1 MAASMEKNWQ
11 YPHRRWNPLR
21 QSWVLV
27 SPHRTQ
33 RPWQGEVG
41 QKFAP
46 SSVAYDP
53 ECYLCPGNKRAG
65 GAVNPAY
72 ASVFSFVNDYAA
84 LLPDS
89 PAPPQAPGTPLEP
102 VLLVAQP
109 ARGLCKVLCYHP
121 DHSLTLAR
129 MTREEILPVV
139 DAWTHEYLEMGN
151 LDWIDYVQIFEN
163 RGAMMG
169 ASNPHPHG
177 QIWSTGFIPD
187 EPAAESAAQRD
198 YHSRTG
204 DCLLCDYLEDERSAG
219 ERVVFENEH
228 FAALVPW
235 WAVWPFEVLLISRR
249 HAGSLPEFGSL
260 ERDALADALHRLT
273 TRYDNLFETSFPYT
287 MGFHQKPTTGEA
299 APEWHFHA
307 HFYPPL
313 LRSATVR
320 KFMVGF
326 EMLGMPQ
333 RDITAEDAA
342 ARLRAAPEQH
352 FLGSTSG
359 PAPETRP

>member
-1 MAASMEKNWQ
+1 MDSKGQ
-11 YPHRRWNPLR
+11 SPHRRWNPLR

-41 QKFAP
+41 QKAAP
-46 SSVAYDP
+46 SGVAYDP
-53 ECYLCPGNKRAG
+53 ECYLCPGNQRAG

-72 ASVFSFVNDYAA
+72 DGVFSFVNDYAA
-84 LLPDS
+84 LLPEPPAVTEAPAS
-89 PAPPQAPGTPLEP
+89 P
-102 VLLVAQP
+102 LLVAES

-121 DHSLTLAR
+121 GHSLTLAR
-129 MTREEILPVV
+129 MTRDEIRRVV
-139 DAWTHEYLEMGN
+139 DAWTREYQDLGN
-151 LDWIDYVQIFEN
+151 LDWIQYVQIFEN

-187 EPAAESAAQRD
+187 EPAAETAAQRE
-198 YHSRTG
+198 HLAHTG
-204 DCLLCDYLEDERSAG
+204 HCLLCDYLEAERLSQ

-235 WAVWPFEVLLISRR
+235 WAVWPFEVLLVSRR
-249 HAGSLPEFGSL
+249 HLGAMPQLTPE
-260 ERDALADALHRLT
+260 ERDGLADALKRIT
-273 TRYDNLFETSFPYT
+273 TRFDNLFETSFPYT
-287 MGFHQKPTTGEA
+287 MGFHQTPTGAAGEGAIVA
-299 APEWHFHA
+299 AKEKHPEWHFHA

-320 KFMVGF
+320 KFMVGRS
-326 EMLGMPQ
+326 E
-333 RDITAEDAA
+333 E
-342 ARLRAAPEQH
+342 
-352 FLGSTSG
+352 
-359 PAPETRP
+359 

>member
-1 MAASMEKNWQ
+1 MELKSQ
-11 YPHRRWNPLR
+11 PPHRRWNPLR

-41 QKFAP
+41 QKTVP
-46 SSVAYDP
+46 SAVTFDP
-53 ECYLCPGNKRAG
+53 QCYLCPGNTRAG

-72 ASVFSFVNDYAA
+72 DGVFAFVNDYAA
-84 LLPDS
+84 LMPEEPS
-89 PAPPQAPGTPLEP
+89 PAETESSP
-102 VLLVAQP
+102 LLVSKP

-129 MTREEILPVV
+129 MTREEIRPVV
-139 DAWTHEYLEMGN
+139 DAWTQQYEEIGG
-151 LDWIDYVQIFEN
+151 LDWVKYVQIFEN

-177 QIWSTGFIPD
+177 QIWSTDFVPD
-187 EPAAESAAQRD
+187 EPAAETLAQRE
-198 YHSRTG
+198 YLAQTG
-204 DCLLCDYLEDERSAG
+204 HCLLCDYVAAELAAASEQG
-219 ERVVFENEH
+219 RVVFQNAH
-228 FAALVPW
+228 FAAIVPW
-235 WAVWPFEVLLISRR
+235 WAVWPFEVLLVSRR
-249 HAGSLPEFGSL
+249 HVGAMPEFTDE
-260 ERDALADALHRLT
+260 ERDGLADALKRLT
-273 TRYDNLFETSFPYT
+273 TRFDNLFETSFPYT
-287 MGFHQKPTTGEA
+287 MGFHQSPTDGETH
-299 APEWHFHA
+299 PEWHFHA

-333 RDITAEDAA
+333 RDITPEDAA
-342 ARLRAAPEQH
+342 QRLRACSEEH
-352 FLGSTSG
+352 FWLRG
-359 PAPETRP
+359 

>member
-1 MAASMEKNWQ
+1 MIAGAIMEKKWQ

-41 QKFAP
+41 QKTAP
-46 SSVAYDP
+46 SGVSYDP
-53 ECYLCPGNKRAG
+53 QCYLCPGNQRAG
-65 GAVNPAY
+65 GAINPGY
-72 ASVFSFVNDYAA
+72 EGIFTFVNDYAA
-84 LLPDS
+84 LLPES
-89 PAPPQAPGTPLEP
+89 PAVTETNASP
-102 VLLVAQP
+102 LLVAEP

-129 MTREEILPVV
+129 MTPAEIRPVV
-139 DAWTHEYLEMGN
+139 DAWAQQYQELGG
-151 LDWIDYVQIFEN
+151 LDWIEYVQIFEN

-177 QIWSTGFIPD
+177 QIWSTGFVPD
-187 EPAAESAAQRD
+187 EPAAETRAQRE
-198 YHSRTG
+198 HLARTCH
-204 DCLLCDYLEDERSAG
+204 CLLCDYVADELAAG

-228 FAALVPW
+228 FAAIVPF
-235 WAVWPFEVLLISRR
+235 WAVWPFEVLLVSRR
-249 HAGSLPEFGSL
+249 HAGAMPEFNSA
-260 ERDALADALHRLT
+260 ERDGLADALKRLT

-287 MGFHQKPTTGEA
+287 MGFHQTPTDKDEH
-299 APEWHFHA
+299 PEWHFHA

-333 RDITAEDAA
+333 RDITPEGAA
-342 ARLRAAPEQH
+342 DRLRDCSEEH
-352 FLGSTSG
+352 FW
-359 PAPETRP
+359 PRV

>member
-1 MAASMEKNWQ
+1 MDSKSQ
-11 YPHRRWNPLR
+11 HPHRRWSPLR

-33 RPWQGEVG
+33 RPWQGEMG
-41 QKFAP
+41 QKAVP
-46 SSVAYDP
+46 SGVSYDP

-65 GAVNPAY
+65 GEVNPAY
-72 ASVFSFVNDYAA
+72 SGVFGFVNDYAA
-84 LLPDS
+84 LLPELQALERDEES
-89 PAPPQAPGTPLEP
+89 PLLKAQA
-102 VLLVAQP
+102 

-129 MTREEILPVV
+129 MTRAEIRAVV
-139 DAWTHEYLEMGN
+139 DAWAEQYEELGGRE
-151 LDWIDYVQIFEN
+151 WIEYVQIFEN

-177 QIWSTGFIPD
+177 QIWATEFVPD
-187 EPAAESAAQRD
+187 EPAVETKAQRE
-198 YHSRTG
+198 HLALTG
-204 DCLLCDYLEDERSAG
+204 HCLLCAYLETERVRG
-219 ERVVFENEH
+219 ERIVFENDH
-228 FAALVPW
+228 FAVIVPW
-235 WAVWPFEVLLISRR
+235 WAVWPFEVLLVSKR
-249 HAGSLPEFGSL
+249 HAGALPAFASD
-260 ERDALADALHRLT
+260 ERDSLADALKRLT

-287 MGFHQKPTTGEA
+287 MGFHQAPTDGKSHE
-299 APEWHFHA
+299 EWHFHA

-333 RDITAEDAA
+333 RDITPETAAE
-342 ARLRAAPEQH
+342 RLRACSEEH
-352 FLGSTSG
+352 FWRRG
-359 PAPETRP
+359 